1 MNSHA
6 VLLFAEASV
15 AGGIVLLLFWLRRV
29 LGLAPL
35 YLAIGAF
42 QYLQV
47 VLASSVIVE
56 VAPGLAVNPGSSVL
70 FPLTVFV
77 VLLTYI
83 EQDADE
89 TRKVAYG
96 VVIANLALFFVSTI
110 AGRHLGLDG
119 HRNPL
124 GLPVELLA
132 QNGRVIA
139 AGTFA
144 LFVDVVSAIV
154 IFEQVSRWLTRSL
167 FLRLWATSVTVMA
180 IDSALF
186 TVGVFLGSDN
196 ALGILFSLF
205 VGKAVSATFYSA
217 LIAAY
222 AALVDAPGRRH
233 ATDTGVRDVFQWLTY
248 RQRYEQARLQM
259 TRDALTGLFNR
270 GYFDDT
276 APRHIAHANR
286 AGHEMSLVMIDVDRL
301 KDANDRHGHQAGDA
315 LLTFV
320 ARQVEQMVRSADI
333 ACRYGGDEFVVVLTT
348 ANARAARIFS
358 ERLRDLVQAQ
368 SASETP
374 TPPWAPASV
383 TIGIATYPA
392 DGTTLGALISRADE
406 RLYAGKR
413 LGGARVTGAESGRV
427 PAS

>member
-1 MNSHA
+1 MNGHA
-6 VLLFAEASV
+6 LLLLAEASV
-15 AGGIVLLLFWLRRV
+15 AGGLVLLLFWLRRT

-154 IFEQVSRWLTRSL
+154 IFEQVSRWFTRSL
-167 FLRLWATSVTVMA
+167 FLRLWTTSVAVMA

-186 TVGVFLGSDN
+186 TAGVFLGADD
-196 ALGILFSLF
+196 AFGILSTLF
-205 VGKAVSATFYSA
+205 LGKAVSATFYSA
-217 LIAAY
+217 LVAAY
-222 AALVDAPGRRH
+222 ARLIEAPGRRQ
-233 ATDTGVRDVFQWLTY
+233 ATDPSVRDVFQWLTY

-320 ARQVEQMVRSADI
+320 SRQVEQMVRSSDV
-333 ACRYGGDEFVVVLTT
+333 ACRYGGDEFVVILTT
-348 ANARAARIFS
+348 ANARAAQIFS
-358 ERLRDLVQAQ
+358 ERLRDLVQTM
-368 SASETP
+368 SAAETP
-374 TPPWAPASV
+374 VPPWAPASV

-392 DGTTLGALISRADE
+392 DGTTLADLMLRADE

-413 LGGARVTGAESGRV
+413 LGGARVTGAASG
-427 PAS
+427 PEDTS